1 MLWRFMLLIIM
12 LPLAEYILS
21 EFKIRTNPKERT
33 FDYIAGIRKK
43 HEEFNSAEAGTHG
56 VIDTDFGN
64 GIFEYKNGTLIDAPD
79 DESPAALHLLEKNA
93 TTQRK
98 TLTEHEKM
106 TSLLQLNQKLE
117 TDADANAAVRKTF
130 RADRKA
136 KKRRLN
142 DAAKAGL
149 GRGIELLTGETND
162 DVYMAK
168 SAMQKACNEQAHK
181 SERDKFKGI
190 RASGI
195 FDSKISTGTKRRLE
209 VKGHDNI
216 KRTEGCKSIPL
227 QAKPY
232 RIKRKESHSVAA
244 KQPTAIKSNTQS
256 SGTSALA
263 ALAAYG
269 SDSSND

>member
-1 MLWRFMLLIIM
+1 M

-33 FDYIAGIRKK
+33 FDYIVGIRKK
-43 HEEFNSAEAGTHG
+43 HEEFDSAEAGTHG

-64 GIFEYKNGTLIDAPD
+64 GIFEFKDGTLIDAPD

-93 TTQRK
+93 NNQRK

-130 RADRKA
+130 RTDRKA

-149 GRGIELLTGETND
+149 GRGIELLTGERDD
-162 DVYMAK
+162 DVCMAK
-168 SAMQKACNEQAHK
+168 SAMQKACNEKAHK

-195 FDSKISTGTKRRLE
+195 FDSKISTGTKRRLDA
-209 VKGHDNI
+209 KGHDI
-216 KRTEGCKSIPL
+216 KRTEGYKSIPL
-227 QAKPY
+227 QVKPH